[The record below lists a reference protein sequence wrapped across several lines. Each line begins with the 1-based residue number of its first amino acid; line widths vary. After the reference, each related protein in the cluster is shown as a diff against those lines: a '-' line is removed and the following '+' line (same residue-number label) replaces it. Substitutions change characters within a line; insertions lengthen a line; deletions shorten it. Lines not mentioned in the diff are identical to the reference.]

1 MPRAS
6 NGTYTLPNTV
16 NPVVAGTTITS
27 NWANTT
33 MNDIAS
39 VLTSCLDRAGR
50 GAMQADLAMGGFKV
64 TGLADGVA
72 TGDAATFGQL
82 DSFNTALTA
91 AIALKL
97 NASAVSAFGL
107 TLIDDADAAAAR
119 TTLGT
124 DIYKTLPNRSSGL
137 ATGEVLETSSGV
149 TIDAGTEG
157 FVFAIFNN
165 SASPITI
172 TQGSGVTLRWSGT
185 LYSGNIE
192 IGPYGEM
199 FLRYYSSTLV
209 VASGTALSLP

>member
-50 GAMQADLAMGGFKV
+50 GAMQANLSMGGFKV
-64 TGLADGVA
+64 TDLADGVA
-72 TGDAATFGQL
+72 TDDAATYGQL
-82 DSFNTALTA
+82 DTFNTALTA

-124 DIYKTLPNRSSGL
+124 DVYKTLPNQSSAA
-137 ATGEVLETSSGV
+137 ATGEIFKTTSDYTVATGTAGHV
-149 TIDAGTEG
+149 IYVYNDGAGQID
-157 FVFAIFNN
+157 I
-165 SASPITI
+165 I
-172 TQGSGVTLRWSGT
+172 QGSGVTLRLTGT
-185 LYSGNIE
+185 PSTGSRTLEGRGLACLFY
-192 IGPYGEM
+192 
-199 FLRYYSSTLV
+199 LSSTEVLIV
-209 VASGTALSLP
+209 GNGVG